1 MQNIN
6 LRKLFLYLL
15 IASVSISAL
24 IGIVVLLFGNFGDF
38 ETRVLMTALTI
49 TVTSILGLM
58 CGAKIEA
65 SNDRIVPLAGII
77 LATVSAIMWIYL
89 VWNDPRNDL
98 FVKSLMSVTLVATAC
113 AHISL
118 LTLARLDGRFRWAR
132 YAAQITVWGLTAYL
146 LFLIW
151 NPNEIEREITGRVV
165 GVLAIV
171 LAAIT
176 VVTPIFHKLSSHEQ
190 DAHEIDAEINELR
203 LRIAELESKKAGIAP
218 ESLT

>member
-1 MQNIN
+1 MKGLN

-15 IASVSISAL
+15 ITSVSVSAL

-38 ETRVLMTALTI
+38 ETRVLLSALTI

-65 SNDRIVPLAGII
+65 SKDRIVPFAGII
-77 LATVSAIMWIYL
+77 LATASAVMWIYL
-89 VWNDPRNDL
+89 IWNDPRNDF
-98 FVKSLMSVTLVATAC
+98 FVKSLMSVTLLAAAC

-118 LTLARLDGRFRWAR
+118 LTLARLDKRFTWAR
-132 YAAQITVWGLTAYL
+132 YAAQITVLLLTAYL

-151 NPNEIEREITGRVV
+151 NPDEIEREMTGRIV
-165 GVLAIV
+165 GVLSII

-176 VVTPIFHKLSSHEQ
+176 VVTPIFHKLSSHELNIG
-190 DAHEIDAEINELR
+190 EIDDEILSLKR
-203 LRIAELESKKAGIAP
+203 RIETLEAKKAG
-218 ESLT
+218 LTASQVD